1 MSKRSRD
8 CNSGVSQDMIP
19 TYLGLEEAPSL
30 AESNSIGH
38 QVRFFCF
45 DAIRSPVY

>member
-19 TYLGLEEAPSL
+19 RLGRSAVL
-30 AESNSIGH
+30 GGK
-38 QVRFFCF
+38 QF
-45 DAIRSPVY
+45 DRSPGEVLLF